1 MTNTLRNLLV
11 LIFSC
16 GLFFSGKSQVQ
27 VVSPNGGEIW
37 YAGSPVLVSFNNS
50 GAEDWFII
58 EQSTDNGATW
68 VELDYA
74 YGFTGLNEIFTY
86 TTFEESTEAKIRVSN
101 YYIPGISDESDTV
114 FSIVVPAYFIYSPM
128 QGDSYFEGQDIY
140 VQWNTSS
147 LNPVNIEFSSD
158 NGNTWTL
165 VGSDVTM
172 YYYSFSAPQNVSDQ
186 CVLRLSDAT
195 DPAVFSLSGTFSI
208 IPAPSISLV
217 TPNGGEVWNYGEEYE
232 VSWTGEGLDYYVIIE
247 FSGDGGNTW
256 QQMTYAETSPT
267 GGSAMVSPL
276 LYPTTNARIRVVDY
290 YSGASDESDADFTV
304 NSPAY
309 LVSAPY
315 LNSAFYVNG
324 DVTVQ
329 WYSYLT
335 SNVDIQFSSDN
346 GATFTTVLTDI
357 PAYQQYVNFPAP
369 EQPSDNCIVKV
380 VSTGDPQ
387 LFGLS
392 QAFRVVPMPELT
404 LTFPNGGEILDND
417 STYQITWSLTG
428 ELLYYSYGT
437 IEFSMDNG
445 ATWQYIGWTYD
456 LQSQNFID
464 WKTPVQTSDQ
474 CLVRVSDYYNSFPAA
489 VSQSTFSIKDFPKL
503 EICMV
508 SVDSASGK
516 NVIVWNKVQSDLIAE
531 YVVLKE
537 SNIANE
543 YIEVGSVTANA
554 VSVITD
560 ENSNPAEK
568 ATRYKLTF
576 RDSDNNLYP
585 TGSLHQTIHL
595 SINKG
600 VGANWNLYWNSYL
613 GFPISSY
620 NIYRGTNPGDL
631 QLIGT
636 VSGNFTT
643 YTDQNAPAGYVYYM
657 VEVVNPNQCDPE
669 GGRSSFYGSS
679 KSNIATNNTLGLGEK
694 NQIEGLTAYPNPAT
708 DIIRI
713 KTSADIKGNV
723 TISLISASG
732 QIIRVYDV
740 NSTTLIGGMEIE
752 TLNLAEGIYTLLL
765 MNEQKSATIR
775 FIKQE

>member
-1 MTNTLRNLLV
+1 MTNALRNLLV

-27 VVSPNGGEIW
+27 VISPNGGEIW
-37 YAGSPVLVSFNNS
+37 NAGSPVLVSFNNS

-58 EQSTDNGATW
+58 ELSSDNGASW
-68 VELDYA
+68 VELDYS

-86 TTFEESTEAKIRVSN
+86 ATFEESAEAKIRVSN
-101 YYIPGISDESDTV
+101 YYVPGISDESDAV
-114 FSIVVPAYFIYSPM
+114 FTIVVPAYFIYSPQ
-128 QGDSYFEGQDIY
+128 QGDAYFEGQDIY
-140 VQWNTSS
+140 VQWNTTNM
-147 LNPVNIEFSSD
+147 NPVNIEFSSD

-165 VGSDVTM
+165 VGSELTT
-172 YYYSFSAPQNVSDQ
+172 YYYSFAAPQSVSDQ

-195 DPAVFSLSGTFSI
+195 DPTVYSLSGTFSI
-208 IPAPSISLV
+208 IPAPTISLI
-217 TPNGGEVWNYGEEYE
+217 TPNGGEVWNYGEEYT
-232 VSWTGEGLDYYVIIE
+232 VSWTGEGLDYYVMIE
-247 FSGDGGNTW
+247 FSGDGGSSW
-256 QQMTYAETSPT
+256 QQLAYAETSPT

-276 LYPTTNARIRVVDY
+276 LYPTTSARIRVVDY
-290 YSGASDESDADFTV
+290 YSGANDESDADFTV

-315 LNSAFYVNG
+315 LNSAYYVNG

-346 GATFTTVLTDI
+346 GATFETVLTNI
-357 PAYQQYVNFPAP
+357 PSYQQYTTFPAP
-369 EQPSDNCIVKV
+369 DQPSDNCLLKV
-380 VSTGDPQ
+380 VSTEDPG
-387 LFGLS
+387 LFGIS
-392 QAFRVVPMPELT
+392 ETFRVVPMPELT

-417 STYQITWSLTG
+417 STYQITWNLTG
-428 ELLYYSYGT
+428 ELINYSYGT
-437 IEFSMDNG
+437 IEFSLDNG

-456 LQSQNFID
+456 LQSQNSID
-464 WKTPVQTSDQ
+464 WKTPAQSSDQ
-474 CLVRVSDYYNSFPAA
+474 CLVRVSDYYNSFPDAI
-489 VSQSTFSIKDFPKL
+489 SQSTFSIKDFPKL
-503 EICMV
+503 DICMV
-508 SVDSASGK
+508 SVDSVSGK
-516 NVIVWNKVQSDLIAE
+516 NMIVWNKVESELIDG

-543 YIEVGSVTANA
+543 YIEVGSVAHNE
-554 VSVITD
+554 VSVLID
-560 ENSNPAEK
+560 ENSNPTEK

-576 RDSDNNLYP
+576 RDSQNNLYP

-613 GFPISSY
+613 GFPVSSY

-631 QLIGT
+631 EMIGT
-636 VSGNFTT
+636 VSGNFTSF
-643 YTDQNAPAGYVYYM
+643 TDQNAPAGYVYYM

-669 GGRSSFYGSS
+669 GGRSSVYGSS
-679 KSNIATNNTLGLGEK
+679 KSNIATNNTLGFGEK
-694 NQIEGLTAYPNPAT
+694 NQIEGIIAYPNPAT

-713 KTSADIKGNV
+713 KTPADLKGVVN
-723 TISLISASG
+723 ISIVSASG
-732 QIIRVYDV
+732 QIVRLYIVDATDL
-740 NSTTLIGGMEIE
+740 NHGMEIE
-752 TLNLAEGIYTLLL
+752 TAALAEGIYSVLLL
-765 MNEQKSATIR
+765 NEQKSGSIR